1 MRYSFKRPN
10 LSKKTTIHK
19 KYSVTFCT
27 FMLRDAAPSTSPDD
41 VEKKEAERKLQ
52 ELKRRRNDA
61 ESEELEKMKQKQ
73 QDAEVELEG
82 LKKKREERRRM
93 MEEEER
99 QKKQE
104 LEEKKA
110 REMVRVMSSAC
121 SWLDFQSF

>member
-1 MRYSFKRPN
+1 M
-10 LSKKTTIHK
+10 
-19 KYSVTFCT
+19 
-27 FMLRDAAPSTSPDD
+27 
-41 VEKKEAERKLQ
+41 EKKEAERKLQ
-52 ELKRRRNDA
+52 ELKRRRNDT

-82 LKKKREERRRM
+82 LKKKREERRRI

-110 REMVRVMSSAC
+110 REMVRGTWSAC
-121 SWLDFQSF
+121 SRLDLSMFLTQTRTCPTGREEEDEGGNREKEG

>member
-1 MRYSFKRPN
+1 MFLLEKQQPQRENIPF
-10 LSKKTTIHK
+10 L
-19 KYSVTFCT
+19 FGA
-27 FMLRDAAPSTSPDD
+27 FRDAAPPTSPDD
-41 VEKKEAERKLQ
+41 VEKKEAERKLL

-82 LKKKREERRRM
+82 LKKKREERRRI

-110 REMVRVMSSAC
+110 REMVRSAC
-121 SWLDFQSF
+121 SPLDYQSS

>member
-1 MRYSFKRPN
+1 M
-10 LSKKTTIHK
+10 
-19 KYSVTFCT
+19 
-27 FMLRDAAPSTSPDD
+27 
-41 VEKKEAERKLQ
+41 EKKEAERKLQ

-61 ESEELEKMKQKQ
+61 ASEELEKMKQKQ

-82 LKKKREERRRM
+82 LKKKREERRRI

-110 REMVRVMSSAC
+110 KEMVRVRSSAC
-121 SWLDFQSF
+121 SRLDFSDPDTDVSNRTRGRG